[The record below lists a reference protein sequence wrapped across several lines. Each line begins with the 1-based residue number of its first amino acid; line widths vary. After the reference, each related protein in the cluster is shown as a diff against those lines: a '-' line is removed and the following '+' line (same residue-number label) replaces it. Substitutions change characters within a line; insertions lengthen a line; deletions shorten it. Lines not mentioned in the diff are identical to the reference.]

1 MSDRQ
6 TYLRHPLEIAPLV
19 FGLIF
24 LGIVVAWGLFQL
36 DLVSGG
42 DAAWILPIVLIASG
56 ALGIVLAA
64 TKDRRTRRRYENM
77 YVTSPIGAPWP
88 TTTDE
93 RLDDTA
99 TTGHA
104 LPAESTRS
112 LEDTWPAEDTGSTED
127 TGSAED
133 TGSTEDTR
141 SFDDTTTTA
150 IRDPQQPGDDPAGHP
165 ADPDQTDDT
174 DDTDDRNQPGAT
186 R

>member
-36 DLVSGG
+36 DLVSGA
-42 DAAWILPIVLIASG
+42 DAAWILPIVLITAG

-64 TKDRRTRRRYENM
+64 TKDRRTRRRYETM
-77 YVTSPIGAPWP
+77 YVTAPIGAPWP
-88 TTTDE
+88 TGTDE

-99 TTGHA
+99 TSGYAVPSEDTTTTEIRDPDDAPDH
-104 LPAESTRS
+104 PAEST
-112 LEDTWPAEDTGSTED
+112 
-127 TGSAED
+127 
-133 TGSTEDTR
+133 
-141 SFDDTTTTA
+141 
-150 IRDPQQPGDDPAGHP
+150 DPTDHP
-165 ADPDQTDDT
+165 VDPDHADHADHADDA
-174 DDTDDRNQPGAT
+174 DNTDDRNQPGAT

>member
-42 DAAWILPIVLIASG
+42 DAAWILPLVLIASG

-88 TTTDE
+88 TANDE
-93 RLDDTA
+93 RLDDTG
-99 TTGHA
+99 TTEHA
-104 LPAESTRS
+104 IPAESTRS
-112 LEDTWPAEDTGSTED
+112 SEDTRPV
-127 TGSAED
+127 ED

-141 SFDDTTTTA
+141 SFDDTTTTQ
-150 IRDPQQPGDDPAGHP
+150 IRDPEEPSDNPAGYP
-165 ADPDQTDDT
+165 ADPDQTGDT

>member
-24 LGIVVAWGLFQL
+24 LGIVVAFGLFQL

-42 DAAWILPIVLIASG
+42 DAAWILPVVLIASG

-77 YVTSPIGAPWP
+77 YVTAPIGAPWP
-88 TTTDE
+88 TATDE
-93 RLDDTA
+93 RFEDTA
-99 TTGHA
+99 TTEHTM
-104 LPAESTRS
+104 P
-112 LEDTWPAEDTGSTED
+112 
-127 TGSAED
+127 
-133 TGSTEDTR
+133 TEDTR
-141 SFDDTTTTA
+141 SFDDTTTTE
-150 IRDPQQPGDDPAGHP
+150 IRDPEEPGDNAADYPT
-165 ADPDQTDDT
+165 DPDHPDHT
-174 DDTDDRNQPGAT
+174 DDTDDRNHPGAT

>member
-88 TTTDE
+88 ATDE

-99 TTGHA
+99 TT
-104 LPAESTRS
+104 EDSRS
-112 LEDTWPAEDTGSTED
+112 FDDTS
-127 TGSAED
+127 
-133 TGSTEDTR
+133 
-141 SFDDTTTTA
+141 SFDDTTTTE
-150 IRDPQQPGDDPAGHP
+150 IRDPEEPSDNPAGSP

-174 DDTDDRNQPGAT
+174 HDTDDRNQPGAT

>member
-42 DAAWILPIVLIASG
+42 DAAWILPVVLLASG

-77 YVTSPIGAPWP
+77 YVAAPIGAPWP
-88 TTTDE
+88 TATDE
-93 RLDDTA
+93 KLDDA
-99 TTGHA
+99 AATGHA
-104 LPAESTRS
+104 MPAEGTRS
-112 LEDTWPAEDTGSTED
+112 IEDTSPAGDTGTTED
-127 TGSAED
+127 I
-133 TGSTEDTR
+133 R
-141 SFDDTTTTA
+141 SFDDTTTTE
-150 IRDPQQPGDDPAGHP
+150 IRGPEERSDNP
-165 ADPDQTDDT
+165 ADPDQTDDP

>member
-24 LGIVVAWGLFQL
+24 LGIVAAWGLFEL
-36 DLVSGG
+36 DVVSGG

-77 YVTSPIGAPWP
+77 YVTAPIGAPWP
-88 TTTDE
+88 TATDE

-99 TTGHA
+99 TSEHA
-104 LPAESTRS
+104 LPAEDTRFS
-112 LEDTWPAEDTGSTED
+112 EDTA
-127 TGSAED
+127 A
-133 TGSTEDTR
+133 TEDTR
-141 SFDDTTTTA
+141 SFEETATTE
-150 IRDPQQPGDDPAGHP
+150 IRDPEEPASYPTDDP
-165 ADPDQTDDT
+165 ADPDHK

>member
-36 DLVSGG
+36 DVVSGA
-42 DAAWILPIVLIASG
+42 DAAWILPIVLITAG

-77 YVTSPIGAPWP
+77 YVTAPIGAPWP
-88 TTTDE
+88 TGTDE

-99 TTGHA
+99 TSEYA
-104 LPAESTRS
+104 VPSE
-112 LEDTWPAEDTGSTED
+112 
-127 TGSAED
+127 
-133 TGSTEDTR
+133 
-141 SFDDTTTTA
+141 DTTTTE
-150 IRDPQQPGDDPAGHP
+150 IRDPDDAPDHP
-165 ADPDQTDDT
+165 ADHPTDSGKPPDHPVDTDHANHAGDA

>member
-36 DLVSGG
+36 DLVSGA
-42 DAAWILPIVLIASG
+42 DAAWILPIVLIAAG

-77 YVTSPIGAPWP
+77 YVTAPIGAPWP
-88 TTTDE
+88 TGSDE

-99 TTGHA
+99 TTGYA
-104 LPAESTRS
+104 VPSEA
-112 LEDTWPAEDTGSTED
+112 
-127 TGSAED
+127 
-133 TGSTEDTR
+133 
-141 SFDDTTTTA
+141 TTTTE
-150 IRDPQQPGDDPAGHP
+150 IRDPDEPADHP
-165 ADPDQTDDT
+165 ADHPVDADHADDT

>member
-42 DAAWILPIVLIASG
+42 DAAWILPVVLIASG

-77 YVTSPIGAPWP
+77 DVTAPIGAPWP
-88 TTTDE
+88 TATEE

-99 TTGHA
+99 TAEHA
-104 LPAESTRS
+104 MPAEGTTSV
-112 LEDTWPAEDTGSTED
+112 EDTWPN
-127 TGSAED
+127 
-133 TGSTEDTR
+133 EDTR
-141 SFDDTTTTA
+141 SFDDTTTTE
-150 IRDPQQPGDDPAGHP
+150 IRDPEEPSDNPAGYP
-165 ADPDQTDDT
+165 ADPDQPDGP

>member
-93 RLDDTA
+93 RLDDTE
-99 TTGHA
+99 TTEHA

-112 LEDTWPAEDTGSTED
+112 LEDTWPAEDTGSTE
-127 TGSAED
+127 E
-133 TGSTEDTR
+133 TR
-141 SFDDTTTTA
+141 SFDDTTTE
-150 IRDPQQPGDDPAGHP
+150 IRDPQQPSDDPAGHP

-174 DDTDDRNQPGAT
+174 DDTDDRNHPGAT

>member
-24 LGIVVAWGLFQL
+24 LGIVVAWGLFEL
-36 DLVSGG
+36 DVVSGG

-77 YVTSPIGAPWP
+77 YVTAPIGAPWP
-88 TTTDE
+88 TATDV

-99 TTGHA
+99 TT
-104 LPAESTRS
+104 EDTRS
-112 LEDTWPAEDTGSTED
+112 FEDAG
-127 TGSAED
+127 A
-133 TGSTEDTR
+133 TEDTR
-141 SFDDTTTTA
+141 SFEDSATTE
-150 IRDPQQPGDDPAGHP
+150 IRDPEEP
-165 ADPDQTDDT
+165 ADYPTDHATDPDHT

>member
-42 DAAWILPIVLIASG
+42 DAAWILPVVLIASG

-77 YVTSPIGAPWP
+77 YVTAPIGAPWP
-88 TTTDE
+88 TATDE
-93 RLDDTA
+93 TLDDAA

-104 LPAESTRS
+104 MPAEGTRS
-112 LEDTWPAEDTGSTED
+112 FDATWPAEDTGTTED
-127 TGSAED
+127 TGPSE
-133 TGSTEDTR
+133 GTR
-141 SFDDTTTTA
+141 SFEDPTTTE
-150 IRDPQQPGDDPAGHP
+150 IRDPEEPSDHP
-165 ADPDQTDDT
+165 ADYPADPEQTDDT

>member
-1 MSDRQ
+1 MSRRQ

-24 LGIVVAWGLFQL
+24 LGIVFAWALFEL
-36 DLVSGG
+36 DVVSGG

-64 TKDRRTRRRYENM
+64 TKDRRARRRYESM
-77 YVTSPIGAPWP
+77 YVTAPAGSPWPTGAPWP
-88 TTTDE
+88 TGTDQ

-99 TTGHA
+99 TTEHA
-104 LPAESTRS
+104 TS
-112 LEDTWPAEDTGSTED
+112 G
-127 TGSAED
+127 
-133 TGSTEDTR
+133 EDTR
-141 SFDDTTTTA
+141 LVEDGGLTEQPT
-150 IRDPQQPGDDPAGHP
+150 DP
-165 ADPDQTDDT
+165 